1 VSEQEAIMKILES
14 YKFMLRNLED
24 ISDSTEFTLSSRNKT
39 NEFTATLKS
48 KNLVH
53 TLYFLNVLR
62 IIT

>member
-1 VSEQEAIMKILES
+1 MSEQEAIMKILES

-39 NEFTATLKS
+39 KEFTATLKS